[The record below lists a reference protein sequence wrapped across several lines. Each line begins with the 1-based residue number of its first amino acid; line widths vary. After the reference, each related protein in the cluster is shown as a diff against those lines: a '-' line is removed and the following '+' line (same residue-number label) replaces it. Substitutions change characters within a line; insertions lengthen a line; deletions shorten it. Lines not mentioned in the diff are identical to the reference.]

1 MLCLEG
7 IEHPKQLHGKIME
20 ANRTS
25 RNGFFGA
32 CHRKLWQETANAMN
46 IGCSVSLY
54 HVSFVPPVTQGME
67 IWEGGI
73 AVSERGTRVTEL

>member
-1 MLCLEG
+1 
-7 IEHPKQLHGKIME
+7 
-20 ANRTS
+20 
-25 RNGFFGA
+25 
-32 CHRKLWQETANAMN
+32 MN